1 MASRRFDTQPDD
13 FGFLI
18 RGADDAAV
26 CSGRP
31 STCAVID
38 DAVVYAKMVG
48 VDGLAT
54 LVQKLAEPFPGTAGT
69 ARLAPQGKLP
79 PLFRALIAIQQ
90 APGLKGGPLT
100 LKELAFIIEANNDN
114 RDREDDYY
122 LTLLLMRA
130 LFAPN
135 TLTAAERLWVASRQQ
150 ALGAAT
156 KGGGAGIAVAAAA
169 VLLAVLGK

>member
-1 MASRRFDTQPDD
+1 MASRRFDTKPDD
-13 FGFLI
+13 FGFLL
-18 RGADDAAV
+18 READDVAICA
-26 CSGRP
+26 GRP

-48 VDGLAT
+48 VDGLAA

-69 ARLAPQGKLP
+69 ARLTPQGKLP

-100 LKELAFIIEANNDN
+100 VKELSFIIEANNDN

-135 TLTAAERLWVASRQQ
+135 TLTAAERVWVASRQQ
-150 ALGAAT
+150 ALTTAQKT
-156 KGGGAGIAVAAAA
+156 GGGGFFAVAAVAA
-169 VLLAVLGK
+169 LALLGK